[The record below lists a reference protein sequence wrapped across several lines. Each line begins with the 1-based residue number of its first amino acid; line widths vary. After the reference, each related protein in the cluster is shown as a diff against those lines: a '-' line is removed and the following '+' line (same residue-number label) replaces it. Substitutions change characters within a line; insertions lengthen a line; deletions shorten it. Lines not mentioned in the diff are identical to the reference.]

1 MNQGDLLTVAEVAER
16 CGKSKQAIYSRM
28 STTLQPFVQVLN
40 GKKYL
45 HISVLEV
52 LDSRPLFKDSTKVE
66 QPLIDV
72 LKEQLDLLQRQLEV
86 KDKQIEELNKRL
98 EQSLNRNYES
108 NVLIAQTRALEA
120 SGASKRTPWY
130 KRLFKSETAPVIEE

>member
-1 MNQGDLLTVAEVAER
+1 MNQDELITVAEAAER
-16 CGKSKQAIYSRM
+16 CGKSKQAIYNRM
-28 STTLQPFVQVLN
+28 STNLQPFVQVLN

-52 LDSRPLFKDSTKVE
+52 LDSRPLNKDSINLE

-72 LKEQLDLLQRQLEV
+72 LKEQLDILQRQLEV

-108 NVLIAQTRALEA
+108 NVLIAQSRALEA
-120 SGASKRTPWY
+120 PGASKRIPWY
-130 KRLFKSETAPVIEE
+130 KRLFKGDTAPIIEE

>member
-1 MNQGDLLTVAEVAER
+1 MNQDELLTVAEVAER

-28 STTLQPFVQVLN
+28 STSIQPFVQVLN

-52 LDSRPLFKDSTKVE
+52 LDSRPLFKDSIKVE

-86 KDKQIEELNKRL
+86 KDRQIEELNKRL
-98 EQSLNRNYES
+98 EQSLDRNRES
-108 NVLIAQTRALEA
+108 NVLMAQTRALEA
-120 SGASKRTPWY
+120 SGASKHIPWY
-130 KRLFKSETAPVIEE
+130 KRLFKDDTAPIIEK